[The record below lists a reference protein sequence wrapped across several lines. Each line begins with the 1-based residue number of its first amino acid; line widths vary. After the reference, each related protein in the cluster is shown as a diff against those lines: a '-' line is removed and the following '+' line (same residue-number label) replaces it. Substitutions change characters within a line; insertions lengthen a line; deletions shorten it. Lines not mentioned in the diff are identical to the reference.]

1 MDGYHLSRA
10 QLSAMPDPAHAH
22 ARRGAQFTFDGLSFL
37 SLIRSIRLPLSPT
50 SLTIYAPSFDHALKD
65 PVADDIPILP
75 STRILIFEGNYLS
88 LDKEPWKEA
97 AGLMDELWF
106 VDVDFEVARRRL
118 VPRHVRAGIA
128 ADEEEADRRVSEN
141 DLVNGEEIVRDRLE
155 VHRVIVSREDDNWKP
170 DA

>member
-1 MDGYHLSRA
+1 
-10 QLSAMPDPAHAH
+10 
-22 ARRGAQFTFDGLSFL
+22 
-37 SLIRSIRLPLSPT
+37 
-50 SLTIYAPSFDHALKD
+50 
-65 PVADDIPILP
+65 
-75 STRILIFEGNYLS
+75 
-88 LDKEPWKEA
+88 
-97 AGLMDELWF
+97 MDELWF